1 MATTSLEKG
10 LALPTMSDLGRLLI
24 VVGVILVILGAV
36 FLLAPKLPWLGRLP
50 GDISFKRGNFS
61 FYFPLGTCILI
72 SIILTLIMYLW
83 RR

>member
-1 MATTSLEKG
+1 MA
-10 LALPTMSDLGRLLI
+10 DLGRWLI
-24 VVGVILVILGAV
+24 VVGVILVVVGAV

-61 FYFPLGTCILI
+61 VYFPLGTCILI
-72 SIILTLIMYLW
+72 SIILTLIMYLF